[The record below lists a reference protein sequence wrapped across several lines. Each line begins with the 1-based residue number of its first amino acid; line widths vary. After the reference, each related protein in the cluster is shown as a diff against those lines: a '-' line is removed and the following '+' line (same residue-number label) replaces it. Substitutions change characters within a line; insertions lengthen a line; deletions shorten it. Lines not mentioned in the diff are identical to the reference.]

1 MKKIAQIILA
11 VAIVALV
18 YVIYD
23 QISTPI
29 KFDDELKAKKAQV
42 IDRIK
47 DIRTAQRAFK
57 SKYQRFTGSFDT
69 LTNFILQDTLEL
81 ERKIVDE
88 DDSVAM
94 AQLKKMGKKNVEKF
108 KIAVIDTIFSPK
120 RLSKQ
125 DVEQLRYIPG
135 TDDKAQYIMEAGI
148 ITTESK
154 VVIPIVECRAPYKM
168 FLDTVAYRQE
178 IINLID
184 DEVNNFNRYPGVKFG
199 SMEQVTGS
207 NTPQATNKVSI
218 QLTLDGH
225 SFSAHGLDGEFPGE
239 EPVEAEL
246 LTARTMLVPEE
257 VLGTGDAGTLLA
269 ANGMAPAAEER
280 AVCSLPVQGIVA
292 VMAAHREALRQ
303 VEEKLG
309 DRIRYTTPLLREVQ
323 AGTPTVWAYRTAG
336 LLYIKVYDGSLRFA
350 GVIPAPDT
358 ADVCYFTERLEKEF
372 ALKSCELRISGDD
385 AKACGKLLKGYFKRI
400 VCE

>member
-69 LTNFILQDTLEL
+69 LANFILQDTLEL

-135 TDDKAQYIMEAGI
+135 TDDKAQFIMEAGY
-148 ITTESK
+148 TTASN
-154 VVIPIVECRAPYKM
+154 VVVPIVECRAPYKM

-184 DEVNNFNRYPGVKFG
+184 DEENNFNRYPGVKFG
-199 SMEQVTGS
+199 SMEAG
-207 NTPQATNKVSI
+207 NN
-218 QLTLDGH
+218 
-225 SFSAHGLDGEFPGE
+225 
-239 EPVEAEL
+239 EAGNWE
-246 LTARTMLVPEE
+246 
-257 VLGTGDAGTLLA
+257 
-269 ANGMAPAAEER
+269 
-280 AVCSLPVQGIVA
+280 
-292 VMAAHREALRQ
+292 
-303 VEEKLG
+303 
-309 DRIRYTTPLLREVQ
+309 
-323 AGTPTVWAYRTAG
+323 
-336 LLYIKVYDGSLRFA
+336 
-350 GVIPAPDT
+350 
-358 ADVCYFTERLEKEF
+358 
-372 ALKSCELRISGDD
+372 
-385 AKACGKLLKGYFKRI
+385 
-400 VCE
+400 